1 MEPDNNAMKTQLPP
15 ISDDAPCLDA
25 LRDALAPSRAQADA
39 LAPRLDIAALHA
51 ERLRA
56 RRQARRRR
64 TLAAAILAAA
74 AALALLLT
82 VLPRTS
88 PTADSAPVLAEA
100 APAEPADD
108 DSDLWEDPLAS
119 DFDSFGTLLA
129 SLDETPFEYTV
140 AESL

>member
-1 MEPDNNAMKTQLPP
+1 MNKPIQPSPDA
-15 ISDDAPCLDA
+15 APFLDA
-25 LRDALAPSRAQADA
+25 LRDALAPSRSLADA

-56 RRQARRRR
+56 RHQARRRR
-64 TLAAAILAAA
+64 ALAVSLLAAA

-88 PTADSAPVLAEA
+88 PTSDSSPILAEASPADSAT
-100 APAEPADD
+100 DD
-108 DSDLWEDPLAS
+108 DADLWEDPLAS
-119 DFDSFGTLLA
+119 DFDTFGTLLA
-129 SLDETPFEYTV
+129 SLDETPFEYTL